1 MTLHE
6 KIHRVM
12 FIGVEFHPQKYKI
25 GQDEINQALD
35 DGYEILWDYKSD
47 CGVVFCLKKSVKKAL
62 SLTGLESTFK
72 LSDRPLHTNLPL
84 ILLKCKNPADLIFPK
99 NTLKSECIVLFTL

>member
-1 MTLHE
+1 MSYFGIEMTLHE

-35 DGYEILWDYKSD
+35 DGYEILWDYKYDS
-47 CGVVFCLKKSVKKAL
+47 GVVFCLKKSVMN
-62 SLTGLESTFK
+62 T
-72 LSDRPLHTNLPL
+72 SDWL
-84 ILLKCKNPADLIFPK
+84 DY
-99 NTLKSECIVLFTL
+99 

>member
-25 GQDEINQALD
+25 GQDEINRALD
-35 DGYEILWDYKSD
+35 DGYEILWDNGWDYVAKLEP
-47 CGVVFCLKKSVKKAL
+47 FIICLKKSVKN
-62 SLTGLESTFK
+62 T
-72 LSDRPLHTNLPL
+72 SDWP
-84 ILLKCKNPADLIFPK
+84 
-99 NTLKSECIVLFTL
+99 EY